1 MAAVVRCPLFFP
13 TIYNGPDRLGSTT
26 FASACTQPRLFAIQS
41 VKGDRNDK
49 IEGFHMGTRRGDP
62 IDNDALNRL
71 FRDARTVEAF
81 QDRAVPD
88 ELLQA
93 AYELARMAPTSANC
107 QPLRILFL
115 RSTESR
121 EQLAPALSSTN
132 RDKTL
137 AAPVTAIIAYDMAFP
152 ATLAHLYRVPGA
164 DKGFSGQ
171 DLIEETA
178 FRNGSLQGAYFMLAA
193 RAVGLDVGPMS
204 GFDNAKVDA
213 AFFDNGDHASWR
225 SNFIC
230 NLGFGDP
237 AGLPPRDPRPD
248 FSDACT
254 IL

>member
-1 MAAVVRCPLFFP
+1 M
-13 TIYNGPDRLGSTT
+13 
-26 FASACTQPRLFAIQS
+26 SAHT
-41 VKGDRNDK
+41 G
-49 IEGFHMGTRRGDP
+49 EP

-81 QDRAVPD
+81 HDREVPD
-88 ELLQA
+88 ALLQA
-93 AYELARMAPTSANC
+93 AYDLARMGPTSANC
-107 QPLRILFL
+107 QPMRILFL
-115 RSTESR
+115 RSAESR
-121 EQLAPALSSTN
+121 ERLAPALSSTN

-137 AAPVTAIIAYDMAFP
+137 AAPVTAIIAHDLDFP
-152 ATLAHLYRVPGA
+152 ARLPDLYRVPGA
-164 DKGFSGQ
+164 EHWFSGEA
-171 DLIEETA
+171 LIAETA

-204 GFDNAKVDA
+204 GFDNGQVDA
-213 AFFDNGDHASWR
+213 AFFTGGERASWR

-248 FSDACT
+248 FADACA